1 MAYHAAVPLDSA
13 REPGVSYREIAETDN
28 IVFIYYI
35 FLVPL
40 VIESPQS
47 AAEGRQELCIYL
59 VIFEHRDGDFPL
71 ALLGIGVLLSIGICR
86 LAESVVYKQPLTV
99 AYRALERGLVAKHR

>member
-40 VIESPQS
+40 VIERPQS
-47 AAEGRQELCIYL
+47 AAEGRQELAYISS
-59 VIFEHRDGDFPL
+59 FSST
-71 ALLGIGVLLSIGICR
+71 A
-86 LAESVVYKQPLTV
+86 TV
-99 AYRALERGLVAKHR
+99 TSRSRSSE

>member
-1 MAYHAAVPLDSA
+1 MAYHASVPLDSA

-47 AAEGRQELCIYL
+47 AAEGR
-59 VIFEHRDGDFPL
+59 
-71 ALLGIGVLLSIGICR
+71 
-86 LAESVVYKQPLTV
+86 
-99 AYRALERGLVAKHR
+99 